1 LTVKIRPYGMLK
13 EYIGGALEV
22 NVPAGSSVRQTIAEL
37 GMPPEVVA
45 LVTVD
50 DLPQDKDYVLQDGEV
65 VKLLA
70 VIGGG

>member
-1 LTVKIRPYGMLK
+1 MLK
-13 EYIGGALEV
+13 EYIGGAQEV
-22 NVPAGSSVRQTIAEL
+22 NVPAGSSVRQTIAGL

>member
-1 LTVKIRPYGMLK
+1 LTVTIRPYGMLK
-13 EYIGGALEV
+13 EYIGGAQEV
-22 NVPAGSSVRQTIAEL
+22 NVPAGSSVRQTIAAL